1 MVDYSTFLNEVEDL
15 LITEA
20 LQPWQDQAR
29 DSWMP
34 WTASEEL
41 KARWVEMII
50 SGKND
55 VARAAGFLALARAAE
70 LDTNQQRLLATF
82 YLGYEISEGNLNLFV
97 DFLLTGA
104 SPPLALW
111 QGYFRKV
118 LQKEEP
124 PHPHFWEQFS
134 AFMRHPAY
142 GPALEQFA
150 SVRLPQS
157 VVGMLLL
164 NNPCVGD
171 IRLRFRQELS
181 NPWVAAAFVSTLQ
194 AGEVLALDLDDQ
206 LIGLSAFLRTDYT
219 AKEFRRAEG

>member
-41 KARWVEMII
+41 KARWIEMII

-55 VARAAGFLALARAAE
+55 VARAAGFLALGRAAE

-82 YLGYEISEGNLNLFV
+82 YLGYEISAGHLNF
-97 DFLLTGA
+97 F
-104 SPPLALW
+104 
-111 QGYFRKV
+111 
-118 LQKEEP
+118 
-124 PHPHFWEQFS
+124 
-134 AFMRHPAY
+134 
-142 GPALEQFA
+142 
-150 SVRLPQS
+150 
-157 VVGMLLL
+157 GMLLL
-164 NNPCVGD
+164 INPWIGD
-171 IRLRFRQELS
+171 IRVRFRQELS

-194 AGEVLALDLDDQ
+194 TAEALALDLDDQ
-206 LIGLSAFLRTDYT
+206 LIRLSAFLIPDLSLLNGSQIPPTLNRRTRLT
-219 AKEFRRAEG
+219 AAPAIKRLVQKCSRKPTGGSFCETISSLASPTVLKEKLLPSFAAKSKR